1 MGGHA
6 TPRGRATRSGLKF
19 RVPECQKLQNDGLT
33 RSGTGCFLAVPIRVV
48 NNTFKKYWQYQY
60 QYTLKNVL
68 PIPIPTLFLPRDAL

>member
-6 TPRGRATRSGLKF
+6 TPRGRATRSGLRF

-48 NNTFKKYWQYQY
+48 NNTLKK
-60 QYTLKNVL
+60 VL
-68 PIPIPTLFLPRDAL
+68 AIPIPIYLEKCIANTNTNTFLPRDAL